1 MKPNP
6 RRVLVLAWLTVFS
19 TLSVPVS
26 DATDNPDRKLPQ
38 LRSFYLDDGSC
49 SEHIGEITQRVM
61 WNERLWNLTAP
72 EALVSP
78 PSETRRNG
86 TPLDI
91 RPLND
96 LVTQAQKLGANIVNG
111 DRAFAADTPVGLR
124 LVMVVHDLVAEGP
137 GKFSLQTIIAVR
149 LCGSIERV
157 SRSALYIGPRK
168 GVALT
173 EWWRSRKS
181 QRWIDGYREAFSLSV
196 ADALEWAAGEA
207 NVVQPQSAR

>member
-1 MKPNP
+1 
-6 RRVLVLAWLTVFS
+6 
-19 TLSVPVS
+19 
-26 DATDNPDRKLPQ
+26 
-38 LRSFYLDDGSC
+38 
-49 SEHIGEITQRVM
+49 M

-111 DRAFAADTPVGLR
+111 DRAIAADTPVGLR